1 MISDSTNNKDLI
13 SELDDFKKRYKALEV
28 LYQNTITDQKESEIR
43 LASVFR
49 AAPTGIGVV
58 IDRIIKEANLKLAE
72 ITGYSQEEL
81 IGANSRILYPS
92 EEEFNYVGD
101 EKYRQIGE
109 HGSGVVETKWI
120 KKDGIIIDILLAST
134 PLEVSNLKKGV
145 TFTALD
151 ISNIKKAEESLRQSE
166 YFLKKA
172 QEIAHIGSWS
182 LDALT
187 GELVWSDEIFRIF
200 GLSKSDFIVTYDSF
214 LDIVHPDDRDAVNKE
229 FQTSLENG
237 NDGYE
242 IEHRIIKP
250 DSCEVRY
257 VIERCEHHR
266 GPTGKIIRSVGMVQ
280 DITEI
285 KKSQEKIREQYS
297 LLKIAGERVK
307 LGGWSYHI
315 DENKLYWSE
324 EVAIIHETEPGFT
337 PDVNSGINFYAPE
350 WREIITDKFNRCV
363 RFGEPYD
370 LELQIISAHGKKL
383 WVRTIAEAVKDSSGR
398 IYMVQGAF
406 QDITDIRDAREKV
419 REKDIQFRKLSANV
433 SDLIYQFTRKPDGTY
448 SVPIASEGI
457 KNIFGCTPEEVTDNF
472 EPIARVIH
480 PDDMERVI
488 SDIEYSA
495 AHLTYF
501 TCEFRVVIPGKP
513 VQWIFS
519 RSTPELLPD
528 GSVTWYGFN
537 ANITERKHAEE
548 ELRKLSRAVEQSLNA
563 VIIAKI
569 NGDIEYA
576 NPAASVLTGFSNK
589 ELLTKNIRQLC
600 TATGSGMSCDDV
612 WKRINSGEAWT
623 GEVLNIRKKGEEY
636 WESSIISPIFNE
648 KGSLVN
654 FLSIKKDITRD
665 KIMSEELVKAKEKA
679 EESDK
684 LKTAFLSNMSHE
696 IRTPMNGILGFAELL
711 KEPGL
716 SHEQILEYVKIIE
729 KGGQRMLNIINDIT
743 DIARIESGQMKINLH
758 DSNVNEIIKEAYR
771 FFKPEAETKGL
782 NLVFSSDLDG
792 GESIIKT
799 DRDKLYAVISNLV
812 KNSLKFTTS
821 GSIQLG
827 YVKKGEFLE
836 FFVKDTGIGIPQD
849 KQKVVFDRFVQ
860 ADMSNSRFTEGTGLG
875 LSISKAFIEMLG
887 GKIWLES
894 EEGRGSEFYFTIP
907 YSR

>member
-1 MISDSTNNKDLI
+1 MISDSSNKKDLI

-28 LYQNTITDQKESEIR
+28 LYQNTISDQKESEIR

-120 KKDGIIIDILLAST
+120 RKDGIIIDILLAST
-134 PLEVSNLKKGV
+134 PLEISNLKKGV

-151 ISNIKKAEESLRQSE
+151 ISNIKKSEESLRQSE

-242 IEHRIIKP
+242 IEHRIIRP
-250 DSCEVRY
+250 NTNEVRY
-257 VIERCEHHR
+257 LIEKCEHHKDPSGR
-266 GPTGKIIRSVGMVQ
+266 IIRSVGMVQ
-280 DITEI
+280 DITN
-285 KKSQEKIREQYS
+285 
-297 LLKIAGERVK
+297 VK
-307 LGGWSYHI
+307 EAI
-315 DENKLYWSE
+315 D
-324 EVAIIHETEPGFT
+324 
-337 PDVNSGINFYAPE
+337 
-350 WREIITDKFNRCV
+350 
-363 RFGEPYD
+363 
-370 LELQIISAHGKKL
+370 
-383 WVRTIAEAVKDSSGR
+383 
-398 IYMVQGAF
+398 
-406 QDITDIRDAREKV
+406 KV

-501 TCEFRVVIPGKP
+501 TCEFRVIIPGKP

-563 VIIAKI
+563 VIVAKI

-623 GEVLNIRKKGEEY
+623 GEVLNIRKNGEEY

-729 KGGQRMLNIINDIT
+729 KGGHRMLNIINDIT
-743 DIARIESGQMKINLH
+743 DIARIESGQTKINLH

-782 NLVFSSDLDG
+782 EMIFSNDLEG
-792 GESIIKT
+792 GEAIVRT

-821 GSIQLG
+821 GCIKFG
-827 YVKKGEFLE
+827 YIKKGDSLE
-836 FFVKDTGIGIPQD
+836 FYVKDTGIGIPQE
-849 KQKVVFDRFVQ
+849 KQKMVFERFVQ
-860 ADMSNSRFTEGTGLG
+860 ADMSNSRFIEGTGLG
-875 LSISKAFIEMLG
+875 LSISKAYIEMLG

-894 EEGRGSEFYFTIP
+894 EEGKGSEFYFTIP